1 MVEDILFE
9 IAIFTFIMVT
19 IGIGLTIFEFKKMMQ
34 NDEKR
39 KKAKSIKNSKR

>member
-1 MVEDILFE
+1 MVEDILLE

-19 IGIGLTIFEFKKMMQ
+19 IGIGLTIFEFKKMMTD
-34 NDEKR
+34 DEKI

>member
-1 MVEDILFE
+1 MVEDILLE

-19 IGIGLTIFEFKKMMQ
+19 IGIGLTIFEFQKMIKK
-34 NDEKR
+34 DEKI